1 MLKIKNKSSLII
13 ATLSILWVAFAF
25 MTSQEWKLTKDYAI
39 EFSSNDVA
47 GVFKEVKGNV
57 TFDKDQLGT
66 SKFDFTVDLSSVNT
80 GNEVQN
86 GHLKNADWFDVK
98 NYPNATFTTSS
109 IVKAETGFLAN
120 GTFQLHGVKKEL
132 SIPISFEE
140 SEGNAI
146 IKATFT
152 FDRTDYKVGKK
163 GDGVDEIMKINVSIP
178 VTK

>member
-1 MLKIKNKSSLII
+1 MLKIKNNLSLLIV
-13 ATLSILWVAFAF
+13 TLSILWVAFAF

-39 EFSSNDVA
+39 EFSNNDVA
-47 GVFKEVKGNV
+47 GVFKDVKGNV
-57 TFDKDQLGT
+57 TFDKDQLAT
-66 SKFDFTVDLSSVNT
+66 SKFDFTVDVSSVNT

-109 IVKAETGFLAN
+109 IVNVETGYLAI
-120 GTFQLHGVKKEL
+120 GIFELHGVKKEL

-140 SEGNAI
+140 TDGKAT

-152 FDRTDYKVGKK
+152 FNRIDYKVGKK
-163 GDGVDEIMKINVSIP
+163 GDGVDEIMKINVTIP
-178 VTK
+178 ITK